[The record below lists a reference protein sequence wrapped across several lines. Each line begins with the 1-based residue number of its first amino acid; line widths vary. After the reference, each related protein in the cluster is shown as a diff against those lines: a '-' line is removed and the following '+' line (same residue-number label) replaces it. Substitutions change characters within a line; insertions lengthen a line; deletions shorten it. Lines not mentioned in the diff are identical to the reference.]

1 MSLKYRE
8 IEALARQRVDRQ
20 TPDGTPNL
28 YVHTRANGAV
38 RWLCRATING
48 KRTAI
53 TIGPWPDVTASAARA
68 LAPIIVRLAGQ
79 GFSAQAIRNALAFTL
94 DPDDFASAVRGER
107 VASTRATPTFET
119 VAREWYETHLKPGL
133 SDGPYKGQVIQQ
145 LQDHAFPFLGQRPIN
160 EVKRREIVDGLR
172 SLWTEHHPTATKL
185 RGNIERVFDY
195 AIDLGLREDNPTP
208 PPRSMPKKQH
218 VVEHFKSVPYE
229 EVRAFWQWLHE
240 RPRMGVHTHVGI
252 ALAVLLGK
260 RTREIRLMTW
270 DQVDLE
276 RAIWT
281 TPAQNMKKRKAHRQP
296 LPRQAVEK
304 LRMLKDLGGAS
315 GYVFDAGRGKPLSEN
330 AMLYAIKR
338 YGDFTTHGFRATL
351 GSWCAENG
359 VDKRVSDLIKAH
371 QPKYL
376 DAAYNRED
384 LLEERRRV
392 LQAWAD
398 YVTSVAAATA
408 EPS

>member
-1 MSLKYRE
+1 MPLKHKE
-8 IEALARQRVDRQ
+8 IEALARAKIDRQ

-28 YVHTRANGAV
+28 YIHTRSNGAV
-38 RWLCRATING
+38 SWLCRVTVAG
-48 KRTAI
+48 RRTSI
-53 TIGPWPDVTASAARA
+53 TIGPWPEVAANVARG
-68 LAPIIVRLAGQ
+68 LAPAIVRHAGR
-79 GFSAQAIRNALAFTL
+79 GYGAQAIRNALALTR
-94 DPDDFASAVRGER
+94 DPDEFSAVIRGDR
-107 VASTRATPTFET
+107 VAATRATPTFE
-119 VAREWYETHLKPGL
+119 VIAREWYEQHLKPGL
-133 SDGPYKGQVIQQ
+133 SDGPYKTQVIQQ
-145 LQDHAFPFLGQRPIN
+145 LQDHVFPFLGRRPIN

-172 SLWTEHHPTATKL
+172 DLWLAQNPTASKV

-218 VVEHFKSVPYE
+218 VVEHFKALPYE
-229 EVRAFWQWLHE
+229 EVHAFWQWLHD
-240 RPRMGVHTHVGI
+240 RPRMSPQTHVGI

-260 RTREIRLMTW
+260 RTGEIRKMTW

-281 TPAQNMKKRKAHRQP
+281 TPAENMKKRKAHRQP
-296 LPRQAVEK
+296 LPQQAIEK
-304 LRMLKDLGGAS
+304 LQMLRDLGGKD
-315 GYVFDAGRGKPLSEN
+315 GYVLDAGRGKPIWEN

-338 YGDFTTHGFRATL
+338 YGDITTHGFRATL

-384 LLEERRRV
+384 LLEERRKV

-398 YVTSVAAATA
+398 FVTAVAAT
-408 EPS
+408 PS